1 LPNRRSYRQV
11 EIEGATL
18 QSVLPRW
25 SATRPAHHPPCA
37 KTCTSDSASEA
48 AMPHREHGSMVNRLM
63 PTILLRP
70 SLSPWRLSAEIVAAC
85 NGRRRP
91 CV

>member
-1 LPNRRSYRQV
+1 
-11 EIEGATL
+11 
-18 QSVLPRW
+18 
-25 SATRPAHHPPCA
+25 
-37 KTCTSDSASEA
+37 
-48 AMPHREHGSMVNRLM
+48 MPHREHGSMVNRLM